1 MQLELLA
8 LREKGGPLAA
18 LSEQEILDLA
28 AGAKELHCTPGHIVM
43 EAGEV
48 GDHGCLV
55 LQDRLVAGRLAPDHR
70 RQHRAHIDKRPGDPS
85 HRMIAQHTIG

>member
-55 LQDRLVAGRLAPDHR
+55 LQDRLVAGWLLIIVDNIVHILINGLAIR
-70 RQHRAHIDKRPGDPS
+70 HIG
-85 HRMIAQHTIG
+85 